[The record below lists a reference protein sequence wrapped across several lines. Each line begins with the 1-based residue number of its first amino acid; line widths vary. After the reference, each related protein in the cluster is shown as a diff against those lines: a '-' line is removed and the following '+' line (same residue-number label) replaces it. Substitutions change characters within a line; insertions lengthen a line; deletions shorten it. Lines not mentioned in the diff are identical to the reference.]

1 MRPFKKWTQTSR
13 KWTTKHGLKLH
24 TIKTK
29 SLIIVYSRFL
39 NTINTDNVQNVV
51 VDRTVVPYCD
61 LVNSLGLTI
70 NKTMGW
76 TDYVIHTFS
85 RVFSRMLTP
94 SSCQG
99 FCHPYKNINSNTNS
113 SAQIIFS
120 RDYISSLLVLSND
133 VQFI

>member
-1 MRPFKKWTQTSR
+1 MKADIKEIT

-39 NTINTDNVQNVV
+39 KTINTDNVQNVV
-51 VDRTVVPYCD
+51 VDGTMVLYCD
-61 LVNSLGLTI
+61 LLNSLGLTI
-70 NKTMGW
+70 NKTMDW
-76 TDYVIHTFS
+76 TDHVIHTFS
-85 RVFSRMLTP
+85 RVFSRMHTP
-94 SSCQG
+94 STCQS

-120 RDYISSLLVLSND
+120 SAYILSLLVLSND

>member
-1 MRPFKKWTQTSR
+1 MNADIKEIT
-13 KWTTKHGLKLH
+13 KWTTKPGLKLH

-51 VDRTVVPYCD
+51 DGTVVPYRD

-70 NKTMGW
+70 NKTMDW
-76 TDYVIHTFS
+76 ADYVIHTFC
-85 RVFSRMLTP
+85 RVFSRMHTP
-94 SSCQG
+94 STCQG

-120 RDYISSLLVLSND
+120 RDYILSLLVLSQRCAIYLD
-133 VQFI
+133 Y